1 MIVRHHKQ
9 WMIFALA
16 AGAIAL
22 GAWTLTA
29 FGPAPATAADG
40 HNHQAAGHDGHGHG
54 ADQGDLD
61 DLFAE
66 EEHKDDHA
74 DHRGHDHAEHAGEA
88 HERHDEHGHEARKP
102 DPHAGHGHAERKPD
116 PHAGH
121 GHDDH
126 AGHDHGPG
134 DGACPEHNIPE
145 VEDALCQPQLMAG
158 LQPGQGLKVRLAA
171 PDAAERIGVSASR
184 PVAAAEKGAALP
196 GQAVFNRNRLA
207 RLSSLVPG
215 VVRKVHAELGA
226 QVKEGQVLAE
236 IASPE
241 IASLRASLQEAQ
253 TRAALAEDV
262 YLREKDLLAR
272 GITSRQEFQQAEA
285 ERAQARS
292 AVAQARQQLID
303 YGIAPADLLAAK
315 GSSLPLRA
323 PFAGTVVERSAVPG
337 EAVESGSTLFSVAD
351 LDTLWVEL
359 SVPESR
365 LLEVRPGVGVSAT
378 FSALPGR
385 AFPGTI
391 FWVAPALDERT
402 RMLKA
407 LAELPNDNGLL
418 RSGLFAEVRL
428 ENDLQ
433 TDAFA
438 VPADALQSIDGD
450 PFVFVALEP
459 DLFELRRVDAGRRDN
474 GTVII
479 ARGLAAHDRVV
490 TGQGFA
496 LKSEILKSR
505 LGASCADH

>member
-1 MIVRHHKQ
+1 
-9 WMIFALA
+9 MIFALA
-16 AGAIAL
+16 TGVLAL
-22 GAWTLTA
+22 GAWS
-29 FGPAPATAADG
+29 FGPAPAIATAADG
-40 HNHQAAGHDGHGHG
+40 HNRQAAGHEGHEHG

-61 DLFAE
+61 DLFAANDDKD
-66 EEHKDDHA
+66 EHD
-74 DHRGHDHAEHAGEA
+74 DHRGHDHAEHGAETRGEK
-88 HERHDEHGHEARKP
+88 DEHGHAAVKP
-102 DPHAGHGHAERKPD
+102 DPHA
-116 PHAGH
+116 

-171 PDAAERIGVSASR
+171 PDAAERIGISASR

-196 GQAVFNRNRLA
+196 GQVVFNRNRLA
-207 RLSSLVPG
+207 RLSTLVPG
-215 VVRKVHAELGA
+215 VVRTVHVELGEK
-226 QVKEGQVLAE
+226 VRKGQVLAA

-241 IASLRASLQEAQ
+241 IASLRAALQAARS
-253 TRAALAEDV
+253 RATLAEEV
-262 YLREKDLLAR
+262 YLREQDLLAR

-292 AVAQARQQLID
+292 AVVQARQQLLD
-303 YGIAPADLLAAK
+303 YGIAPADLLAAS

-323 PFAGTVVERSAVPG
+323 PFAGTVVARDAVPG
-337 EAVESGSTLFSVAD
+337 EGVERGSALFSVAD

-378 FSALPGR
+378 FAGLPGR
-385 AFPGTI
+385 AFAGEI
-391 FWVAPALDERT
+391 FWVAPALDEKT

-407 LAELPNDNGLL
+407 LAELSNDSGLL
-418 RSGLFAEVRL
+418 RSGLFGEVRL
-428 ENDLQ
+428 ENELAA
-433 TDAFA
+433 DAFA
-438 VPADALQSIDGD
+438 VPADALQTIDGA
-450 PFVFVALEP
+450 PFVFVALEK
-459 DLFELRRVDAGRRDN
+459 DLFELRRVEAGRRDN
-474 GTVII
+474 GTVVI
-479 ARGLAAHDRVV
+479 ARGLARDDRVV